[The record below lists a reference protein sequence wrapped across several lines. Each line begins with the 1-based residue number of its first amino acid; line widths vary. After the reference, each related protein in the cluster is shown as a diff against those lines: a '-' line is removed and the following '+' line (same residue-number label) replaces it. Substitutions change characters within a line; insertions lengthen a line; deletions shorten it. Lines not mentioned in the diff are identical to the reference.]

1 VDWIEVSARTL
12 DDARELAL
20 DRLGVVADEL
30 EYEVIDQPKGGLFGI
45 GRTEARIRARVR
57 PISREK
63 PTDRRRRR
71 SSERRPSG
79 GGRKRSDANA
89 RSGGNADAS
98 RPAANDET
106 DGADRPTGTPR
117 AASSSSR
124 RRRRG
129 RGGGSGAGQGQSE
142 GQAKGTAAGGAE
154 KPSRQRSN
162 DRPETNVN
170 MDTDTEDADVEGQAE
185 HAAEF
190 TKSLVEAM
198 GLSGAVTARVDD
210 EDTVLVA
217 VEGEGLGLL
226 VGPRG
231 STLQAI
237 EELVR
242 AVVQH
247 GLSGRSARLRVD
259 VGGYK
264 ERRREALA
272 AFAKQ
277 VAGEVL
283 ETQRERALE
292 PMGAPDRKVVHD
304 TAAEIDGVETSS
316 EGEEPRRRV
325 VISPA

>member
-1 VDWIEVSARTL
+1 VEWIEVSAKTL

-30 EYEVIDQPKGGLFGI
+30 EYEVIDEPKGGLFGI

-63 PTDRRRRR
+63 PTDKRRRR

-79 GGRKRSDANA
+79 GGRKPRGESSQSRGEPKAA
-89 RSGGNADAS
+89 
-98 RPAANDET
+98 RPAAGDDVDSKE
-106 DGADRPTGTPR
+106 RPAGSTGT
-117 AASSSSR
+117 SSSSR

-129 RGGGSGAGQGQSE
+129 RGGSGAG
-142 GQAKGTAAGGAE
+142 AAAGSNE
-154 KPSRQRSN
+154 KTRTQSN
-162 DRPETNVN
+162 EDRPEAKVNV
-170 MDTDTEDADVEGQAE
+170 DTDVEDGDVEAQAE
-185 HAAEF
+185 RAEAF
-190 TKSLVEAM
+190 TRSLVDAF
-198 GLSGAVTARVDD
+198 GLTGTVSARVED
-210 EDTVLVA
+210 ETVLVA

-231 STLQAI
+231 TTLQAI

-272 AFAKQ
+272 AFARQ
-277 VAGEVL
+277 VAEEVRDTNL
-283 ETQRERALE
+283 ERALE
-292 PMGAPDRKVVHD
+292 PMNPPDRKVVHD
-304 TAAEIDGVETSS
+304 TVAEVDGVATSS

-325 VISPA
+325 VIRPA

>member
-1 VDWIEVSARTL
+1 MEWIEVSAKTL

-30 EYEVIDQPKGGLFGI
+30 EYEVIDEPKGGLFGI

-63 PTDRRRRR
+63 PTDKRRRR

-79 GGRKRSDANA
+79 GGRKPRSDSSQNRGEPKAA
-89 RSGGNADAS
+89 
-98 RPAANDET
+98 RPAGGDESESKE
-106 DGADRPTGTPR
+106 RPPGSTGT
-117 AASSSSR
+117 SSSSR

-129 RGGGSGAGQGQSE
+129 RGGSGAGASG
-142 GQAKGTAAGGAE
+142 AAAGSNE
-154 KPSRQRSN
+154 KTRTQSN
-162 DRPETNVN
+162 EDRPEAKVNV
-170 MDTDTEDADVEGQAE
+170 DTDVEDGDVEAQAE
-185 HAAEF
+185 RAEAF
-190 TKSLVEAM
+190 TRSLVDAF
-198 GLSGAVTARVDD
+198 GLTGTVSARVED
-210 EDTVLVA
+210 ETVLVA
-217 VEGEGLGLL
+217 VVGEGLGLL

-231 STLQAI
+231 TTLQAI

-272 AFAKQ
+272 AFARQ
-277 VAGEVL
+277 VAEEVRDTNL
-283 ETQRERALE
+283 ERALE
-292 PMGAPDRKVVHD
+292 PMNPPDRKVVHD
-304 TAAEIDGVETSS
+304 TVAEVDGVATSS

-325 VISPA
+325 VIRPA

>member
-1 VDWIEVSARTL
+1 L

-30 EYEVIDQPKGGLFGI
+30 EYEVIDEPKGGLFGI

-79 GGRKRSDANA
+79 GRKPRGESAT
-89 RSGGNADAS
+89 RSGGNDAS
-98 RPAANDET
+98 RPPAGTDEA
-106 DGADRPTGTPR
+106 DGSDRPAGTPR
-117 AASSSSR
+117 SSSSSR

-129 RGGGSGAGQGQSE
+129 RGGSGSGGGDNQSNS
-142 GQAKGTAAGGAE
+142 GTSKE
-154 KPSRQRSN
+154 KPARQRS
-162 DRPETNVN
+162 DERPEAKVNV
-170 MDTDTEDADVEGQAE
+170 DTDMEDADVEAQAE
-185 HAAEF
+185 RAGEF
-190 TKSLVEAM
+190 TRSLVEAM
-198 GLSGAVTARVDD
+198 GLTGTVSSRVDD
-210 EDTVLVA
+210 DTVLVA
-217 VEGEGLGLL
+217 VDGEGLGLL

-272 AFAKQ
+272 AFARK
-277 VAGEVL
+277 VAVEVRDNDL
-283 ETQRERALE
+283 ERALE
-292 PMGAPDRKVVHD
+292 PMNPPDRKVVHD
-304 TAAEIDGVETSS
+304 TVAEVDGVATSS

-325 VISPA
+325 VIRPA

>member
-1 VDWIEVSARTL
+1 VEWIEVSAKTL

-79 GGRKRSDANA
+79 GGRKPRGESSQNRGEPKTA
-89 RSGGNADAS
+89 RPSTDDSEAERKPAGSGS
-98 RPAANDET
+98 
-106 DGADRPTGTPR
+106 
-117 AASSSSR
+117 SSSSR
-124 RRRRG
+124 RRRG
-129 RGGGSGAGQGQSE
+129 RGGSGAGAPDAATTNEKTRTQSNE
-142 GQAKGTAAGGAE
+142 DRAEAKV
-154 KPSRQRSN
+154 N
-162 DRPETNVN
+162 VET
-170 MDTDTEDADVEGQAE
+170 DVEDGDVEAQAE
-185 HAAEF
+185 RAEGF
-190 TKSLVEAM
+190 TRSLVEAF
-198 GLSGAVTARVDD
+198 GLTGTVSARVED
-210 EDTVLVA
+210 ETVLVA

-259 VGGYK
+259 VGGYR

-272 AFAKQ
+272 AFARQ
-277 VAGEVL
+277 VAEEVR
-283 ETQRERALE
+283 ETGLDRALE
-292 PMGAPDRKVVHD
+292 PMNPPDRKVVHD
-304 TAAEIDGVETSS
+304 TVAEVEGVATSS

-325 VISPA
+325 VIRPA